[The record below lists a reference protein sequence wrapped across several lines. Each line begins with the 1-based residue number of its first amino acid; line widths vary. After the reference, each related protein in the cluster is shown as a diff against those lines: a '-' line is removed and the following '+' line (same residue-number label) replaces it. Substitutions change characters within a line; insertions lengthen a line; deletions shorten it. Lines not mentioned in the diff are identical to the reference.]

1 MSLQNQIGD
10 GTLERRDLGPDEDLV
25 RRILA
30 GETSL
35 YEVLMRRHNRRLYR
49 VARSILRSDDD
60 AMDVMQEAYMRG
72 FSHLATFRGGSAFST
87 WLTRIAVHEALAR
100 LRQRKRSA
108 SLDEEETE
116 DSSMAAHDRTPE
128 ERAHGA
134 ELRRVLESAIDEL
147 APAFRTVFV
156 MRAVEEMSTI
166 ETADALGIPEDTVKT
181 RLFRARNE
189 LQKKLAE
196 RIEASSKDAF
206 SFAGPRCDRVVACVL
221 ERIAAQKK

>member
-1 MSLQNQIGD
+1 MSLQTPIGD

-25 RRILA
+25 RRIVG

-72 FSHLATFRGGSAFST
+72 FSHLASFRGDSPFST
-87 WLTRIAVHEALAR
+87 WLTRIAVHEALAK
-100 LRQRKRSA
+100 LRQRKRTA
-108 SLDEEETE
+108 SLDEETE
-116 DSSMAAHDRTPE
+116 DFSMPSHDRTPE

-134 ELRRVLESAIDEL
+134 EMRRVLESAIDEL
-147 APAFRTVFV
+147 GPAFRTVFV
-156 MRAVEEMSTI
+156 MRAVEEMSTG
-166 ETADALGIPEDTVKT
+166 ETAEALGIPEDTVKT

-189 LQKKLAE
+189 LQKKLAA
-196 RIEASSKDAF
+196 RIEASAKDAF
-206 SFAGPRCDRVVACVL
+206 SFAGPRCDRVVAHVL
-221 ERIAAQKK
+221 EKIAQQK